1 MDHPAVAVLHQV
13 SRLAVDPARRDAVGA
28 EEVGVHRR
36 GLAVPPRRRQVRQ
49 LRGME
54 ATARSHLEHSVC
66 ETTPSCALIMPPF
79 DLVLSCLCGDECIT
93 LSLRSHCAFIK
104 AGDEQESRSGSVVNT
119 CAVEVIA
126 GDPRNNNVRHS
137 CSASVFLLCCP
148 LGTQRP
154 TSFSRVM
161 LGGINCEE
169 KHVIDR
175 LL

>member
-49 LRGME
+49 LRGTE

-66 ETTPSCALIMPPF
+66 ETTPSCALIMLPF
-79 DLVLSCLCGDECIT
+79 DLVPSRLCGDECIT

-104 AGDEQESRSGSVVNT
+104 RGNEEESRSGSVVNT

-126 GDPRNNNVRHS
+126 GDSRNNTPRHS
-137 CSASVFLLCCP
+137 CSTSVFLLCCP
-148 LGTQRP
+148 LGTQRLK
-154 TSFSRVM
+154 SFSCM
-161 LGGINCEE
+161 LLGGINCEE